1 MNLNFSALTQPVTT
15 EDTTAYK
22 ARFSKPRG
30 SLETVAIVMLVTIAV
45 LAGGVILA
53 VVIFNGL
60 FNILTVLVIIAIVI
74 LAGASIILTT
84 LNKRRLIRIFKFAQ
98 ANGAKLLVNDPNSVY
113 PGMIFNQGYERMIK
127 EAIVFADGR
136 EIGNY
141 TYVIGSGRNRQTVK
155 WGYMRIK
162 LVRRLPN
169 MVLDAKKNNM
179 FGGLMSNLPSNLAG
193 GQTLK
198 LEGNFNDHF
207 TLYVPEGY
215 ERDAYYVFTPDVM
228 AVLIDHGDKFDIEVV
243 DDELVFY
250 SKEKFRLHRQTHL
263 TDALSVLQTVSSEIV
278 SQGDYYADEKV
289 ADRSMNIIA
298 EPGRRL
304 KSKIGIV
311 SSIVVA
317 AYTLYLIWN
326 LVRALFSGN

>member
-1 MNLNFSALTQPVTT
+1 
-15 EDTTAYK
+15 
-22 ARFSKPRG
+22 
-30 SLETVAIVMLVTIAV
+30 
-45 LAGGVILA
+45 
-53 VVIFNGL
+53 
-60 FNILTVLVIIAIVI
+60 
-74 LAGASIILTT
+74 
-84 LNKRRLIRIFKFAQ
+84 
-98 ANGAKLLVNDPNSVY
+98 
-113 PGMIFNQGYERMIK
+113 
-127 EAIVFADGR
+127 
-136 EIGNY
+136 
-141 TYVIGSGRNRQTVK
+141 
-155 WGYMRIK
+155 
-162 LVRRLPN
+162 